1 MNKKRLIKLIVLMS
15 TILLFAVPSYGDLQ
29 DEKDKKEE
37 MEEKLKD
44 TESYLKSLEKLKKD
58 SEAYIK
64 AIDDRIEALA
74 LNIYSLEKET
84 EALQIKIDEKQNDIV
99 NKEKEIE
106 KQYADMALR
115 IQYMYENSKS
125 DSLAMLFESKN
136 MAEFLNKAEYI
147 SALTQYDREM
157 LVKLQETKAVY
168 DAEKRE
174 LEVAKKELNETV
186 LEVEAEKEAQEKLLD
201 SKRQELSVY
210 NYEIS
215 GTSSQIKELE
225 EEIKAQEELIKELE
239 ELERKRKEE
248 SIKLVYDGGKM
259 VWPLPNYSRISSK
272 FGYRTHPVTG
282 EKQSFHSGI
291 DIPAP
296 TGTKIVAAYDG
307 QVAWSYRH
315 KTAGNWIGIDHGNGI
330 YTIYMHMSAF
340 LVKEG
345 DYVKKGQVIG
355 LVGST
360 GRSTGPHLHF
370 GVRVNGEYIQP
381 LNYVMAP

>member
-1 MNKKRLIKLIVLMS
+1 MKKKRLIKLIVLMT
-15 TILLFAVPSYGDLQ
+15 TILLFAIPSYGDLQ

-74 LNIYSLEKET
+74 LNIYGLEKEA
-84 EALQIKIDEKQNDIV
+84 EALQQKIDAKQEDIF
-99 NKEKEIE
+99 NKELEIE
-106 KQYADMALR
+106 KQYEDMALR

-157 LVKLQETKAVY
+157 LVKLQETKAIY

-174 LEVAKKELNETV
+174 LEAAKKELNDTV
-186 LEVEAEKEAQEKLLD
+186 LEVEAEKVAQEKLLD

-210 NYEIS
+210 DYEIS

-248 SIKLVYDGGKM
+248 SLKLVYDGGKM

-282 EKQSFHSGI
+282 QKQSFHTGI

-296 TGTKIVAAYDG
+296 TGTKIIAAYDG
-307 QVAWSYRH
+307 QVAWAYRH
-315 KTAGNWIGIDHGNGI
+315 STAGNWIGIDHGNGI

-345 DYVKKGQVIG
+345 DYVKKGQVVG